1 MATNRDNDSAES
13 PAPPRLIAALRQ
25 TQSAH
30 VFVPRTRDEA
40 VLRAAQAH
48 LAPAKPHGSYPI
60 TRWLRW
66 PAFATA
72 CLLLC
77 AVAYRITRT
86 PLSTNPPLA
95 YVHEDLNRDGR
106 VDILD
111 AFQLAWQL
119 QSGDPPGPNLD
130 FNGDGVVDHRDVN
143 TIAAQ
148 AVKLEKG
155 GRS

>member
-1 MATNRDNDSAES
+1 MPTNRDNDSADS
-13 PAPPRLIAALRQ
+13 PAPPLLIAALRQ
-25 TQSAH
+25 THSAH

-40 VLRAAQAH
+40 VLRAARAH
-48 LAPAKPHGSYPI
+48 LAPAKPQGSNPI

-66 PAFATA
+66 PTVATA

-77 AVAYRITRT
+77 AVAYRLTRT
-86 PLSTNPPLA
+86 PSSPNPA
-95 YVHEDLNRDGR
+95 TTYVREDLNRDGR

-111 AFQLAWQL
+111 AFQLAREVQASARSTRAPDL
-119 QSGDPPGPNLD
+119 NS
-130 FNGDGVVDHRDVN
+130 DGIVDRRDAEI
-143 TIAAQ
+143 IAAQ

>member
-1 MATNRDNDSAES
+1 MATNRDNDPAGS

-25 TQSAH
+25 TQSRR
-30 VFVPRTRDEA
+30 VFVPRTADEA
-40 VLRAAQAH
+40 VLRSARKH
-48 LAPAKPHGSYPI
+48 FAPAKPHASNPI

-66 PAFATA
+66 PALATA

-86 PLSTNPPLA
+86 PSSSNPDLA
-95 YVHEDLNRDGR
+95 YVREDLNRDGR

-111 AFQLAWQL
+111 AFQLARHL
-119 QSGDPPGPNLD
+119 QSGVEPRRDLD
-130 FNGDGVVDHRDVN
+130 FNGDGVVDQRDAS